1 MARMQAADRRRQILE
16 VSAELFGLHGY
27 RGTTT
32 ALLAS
37 KAGITEPI
45 LYRHFHNKLDLFV
58 TLIDEIGK
66 EVITSWKSA
75 LKDVEDPI
83 ERLRVLL
90 AGNPATHKRG
100 RGIYRVIF
108 QAMSEVDS
116 DPGIAKALRQ
126 HISKLHRFV
135 RDELQQLQNKKVIRQ
150 DETASELAWLLIDMA
165 IGFGMRAPLK
175 MSARG
180 SSTQTYDIQK
190 LIIELITQQ

>member
-16 VSAELFGLHGY
+16 VSAELFALHGY

-66 EVITSWKSA
+66 EVIASWKSA

-83 ERLRVLL
+83 ERLRILL

-135 RDELQQLQNKKVIRQ
+135 RDELQPLQDKKVVRQ
-150 DETASELAWLLIDMA
+150 DETATELAWLLIDMA

-180 SSTQTYDIQK
+180 NNAQSYDIEK
-190 LIIELITQQ
+190 LILELITR

>member
-16 VSAELFGLHGY
+16 VSAELFALHGY

-66 EVITSWKSA
+66 EVIASWKSA
-75 LKDVEDPI
+75 LRDVEDPI
-83 ERLRVLL
+83 ERLRILL

-135 RDELQQLQNKKVIRQ
+135 RDELQPLQDKKVVRQ
-150 DETASELAWLLIDMA
+150 DETATELAWLLIDMA

-180 SSTQTYDIQK
+180 NNAQSYDIEK
-190 LIIELITQQ
+190 LILELITR